1 MNSATSNLND
11 PTMYSQIDTTYNFP
25 SDVNAENMSQA
36 STSSSTIASSLNM
49 ALDIN
54 ENQPIQDDQMLHSQE
69 AVIMTENQFFYRPFN
84 DFQMYHIICK
94 EIPLSFELASQLINN
109 PHYYDRSNGTY
120 VFYHERTDSKKIYQM
135 TCKMVSHRLLNKMIY
150 GIEFNQCEQHQ
161 QEFSKEHQENLK
173 FHLKNDLIHYLT
185 PKRVYDG
192 LHWNLVQDSFMT
204 NSNTSVLNNFPQHT
218 SNILPFN
225 PSRQYNSHQLIDSQ
239 NNGADNSQ
247 DH

>member
-1 MNSATSNLND
+1 MNSTTSNLDD
-11 PTMYSQIDTTYNFP
+11 PAIYSQIDTTYNIS
-25 SDVNAENMSQA
+25 SDVNTENMSQT
-36 STSSSTIASSLNM
+36 STSSSTTASLNM
-49 ALDIN
+49 ALDTN
-54 ENQPIQDDQMLHSQE
+54 ENQPMQQVDNPIQDDQMLHSQE

-84 DFQMYHIICK
+84 DFQMYHLICK
-94 EIPLSFELASQLINN
+94 EIPLSFELVSQLINN
-109 PHYYDRSNGTY
+109 SHYYDQSNGTY

-173 FHLKNDLIHYLT
+173 FHLKNDLIYYIT

-204 NSNTSVLNNFPQHT
+204 NSNTSVSNNFPQHT

-225 PSRQYNSHQLIDSQ
+225 PSRQYNSHQLID
-239 NNGADNSQ
+239 GCYI
-247 DH
+247 